1 MTTAPLTGAAVIAAA
16 WPARYYAAYD
26 TTATGLTKVTALYDV
41 QSVQTVVQNLPAAAT
56 MIALTEDQWALT
68 QGAQAIW
75 VQSGVL
81 LYPARYYA
89 AYDTTAAQPTSVT
102 GWYDTWTLS
111 SVTSVPVATAL
122 IAVSSQDW
130 ADTKA
135 FRLPTG
141 RGVQDGKI
149 IDYTPPAPPV
159 PLATQATNALTAAAS
174 ATWANYGSMG
184 VAVPQAW
191 ITYQT
196 ALKAIADGTDTAST
210 TLPAEPAV

>member
-1 MTTAPLTGAAVIAAA
+1 MTTASLTGAAVIAAA

-26 TTATGLTKVTALYDV
+26 TTATGITKITALYDV
-41 QSVQTVVQNLPAAAT
+41 QSPQTVVQNLPAAAT

-68 QGAQAIW
+68 AGAQTIW
-75 VQSGVL
+75 VQGGAL

-89 AYDTTAAQPTSVT
+89 GYDTAAAQPTSVT
-102 GWYDTWTLS
+102 GWYDTWTL
-111 SVTSVPVATAL
+111 TSVASVPAAGTL
-122 IAVSSQDW
+122 IAVSRQDW
-130 ADTKA
+130 ADTTA

-159 PLATQATNALTAAAS
+159 PLATQATNALAAAAS
-174 ATWANYGSMG
+174 ATWANYGAMG
-184 VAVPQAW
+184 VAVPQTW
-191 ITYQT
+191 IAYQK
-196 ALKAIADGTDTAST
+196 ALKAIADGTDTTSA